1 MADHLASMH
10 IRLIVVGRYSKTT
23 WEGIQMSKHDY
34 DMIIIGGGAAGLTV
48 AAGAAQLGAK
58 TALIEKEK
66 LGGDCLHYG
75 CVPSKTLIK
84 AAKVY
89 HYAKN
94 LKAFGLPEVTVPP
107 CNIKSVMDHVREVID
122 QVAVHDS
129 VERFQGLG
137 VEVIFGSAEF
147 VSDHEVKVNG
157 KTLSASRFTI
167 ATGSRSMVIPI
178 EGLQETGFITN
189 VETFSLENLPS
200 RLVVLGAGPIGSEL
214 AHALAR
220 LGSKVTLVDVL
231 EYPLSFED
239 HDMAEVVIKQIVNDG
254 ISLRMS
260 SKAKKAYKEGNQ
272 KILLIEDKNGSEE
285 AIQCDEIL
293 LATGRRPNVEGLNL
307 EAAGVEY
314 TNKGIETNLR
324 MQTSQKHI
332 SAAGDVNGK
341 FPFTH
346 IAGAEGSII
355 VRNAIMH
362 IPGKIN
368 YNMTPWV
375 IFTDPEIASIGYNE
389 KRAKEDNID
398 YDIHVEEFVEVDRA
412 LAESEYQGKIKIL
425 TEAGSD
431 KIIGVQIV
439 GLHAGE
445 VIGASVLAVNKHMKL
460 SDLATQIFA
469 YPTLSE
475 IHKKS
480 AGKYYAQK
488 VFSPKVRTILKFIFG
503 YQG

>member
-1 MADHLASMH
+1 
-10 IRLIVVGRYSKTT
+10 
-23 WEGIQMSKHDY
+23 MSKYDY

-58 TALIEKEK
+58 TALIERER
-66 LGGDCLHYG
+66 LGGDCLFYG

-84 AAKVY
+84 TAKVY

-94 LKAFGLPEVTVPP
+94 MKKFGLPEVDVPP
-107 CNIKSVMDHVREVID
+107 CNLKSVMGHVGKVID
-122 QVAVHDS
+122 KVAVHDS
-129 VERFQGLG
+129 VERFQGMG
-137 VEVIFGSAEF
+137 VDVIFGGGEF
-147 VSDHEVKVNG
+147 VSDHEVRVNG
-157 KTLSASRFTI
+157 RTLSGNRFTI
-167 ATGSRSMVIPI
+167 ATGSRPMVLPI
-178 EGLQETGFITN
+178 EGLQQTGFITN
-189 VETFSLENLPS
+189 VEVFSMEDLPG
-200 RLVVLGAGPIGSEL
+200 RLVVLGAGPIGAEL
-214 AHALAR
+214 AHAFAR
-220 LGSKVTLVDVL
+220 LGSKVTLVDIL
-231 EYPLSFED
+231 ESPLSFED
-239 HDMAEVVIKQIVNDG
+239 PDIADVVIKQMVHDG
-254 ISLRMS
+254 ISLRMG
-260 SKAKKAYKEGNQ
+260 SKAM
-272 KILLIEDKNGSEE
+272 KIYQDGDHKVMVIESKDGKEE

-293 LATGRRPNVEGLNL
+293 VATGRRPNVEGLSL
-307 EAAGVEY
+307 EMAGVKH
-314 TNKGIETNLR
+314 TKTGIETDDH
-324 MQTSQKHI
+324 MQTSTKHI
-332 SAAGDVNGK
+332 YAAGDVNGK

-375 IFTDPEIASIGYNE
+375 TFTDPEIASIGYNE
-389 KRAKEDNID
+389 TRAKQGEIE
-398 YDIHVEEFVEVDRA
+398 YDVHVEAFEEVDRA

-445 VIGASVLAVNKHMKL
+445 LIGSSVLAVNKRMKL
-460 SDLATQIFA
+460 SDLATPIFA

-488 VFSPKVRTILKFIFG
+488 IFSPKVRNILKFIFG

>member
-1 MADHLASMH
+1 
-10 IRLIVVGRYSKTT
+10 
-23 WEGIQMSKHDY
+23 MSKYDY

-58 TALIEKEK
+58 TALIEKER
-66 LGGDCLHYG
+66 LGGDCLRYG

-94 LKAFGLPEVTVPP
+94 LNAFGLPKVEVPA
-107 CNIKSVMDHVREVID
+107 CDLKSVMDHVGDVID
-122 QVAVHDS
+122 KVAVHDS

-137 VEVIFGSAEF
+137 VEVIFGSAKF
-147 VSDHEVKVNG
+147 VSDHEVNVSG
-157 KTLSASRFTI
+157 KTLSGKRFTV
-167 ATGSRSMVIPI
+167 ATGSSPMVFPI
-178 EGLQETGFITN
+178 EGLKQTGFVTN
-189 VETFSLENLPS
+189 EEVFTLDKLPD

-214 AHALAR
+214 AHAFAR
-220 LGSKVTLVDVL
+220 LGSKVTLIDLV
-231 EYPLSFED
+231 EYPLSVED
-239 HDMAEVVIKQIVNDG
+239 HDIAEVVIRQMVGDG
-254 ISLRMS
+254 ISLKMS
-260 SKAKKAYKEGNQ
+260 SKAKKVYQEEDHKVVVVESREGQ
-272 KILLIEDKNGSEE
+272 EE

-293 LATGRRPNVEGLNL
+293 VATGRKVNVEGLNL
-307 EAAGVEY
+307 KAAGVKY
-314 TNKGIETNLR
+314 TNKGIETDLH
-324 MQTSQKHI
+324 MKTSQRHI
-332 SAAGDVNGK
+332 YAAGDVNGK

-346 IAGAEGSII
+346 MAGAEGSVI

-362 IPGKIN
+362 VPGKIN

-375 IFTDPEIASIGYNE
+375 IFTDPEIASVGYNE
-389 KRAKEDNID
+389 QRAKNDNIA
-398 YDIHVEEFVEVDRA
+398 YDIHVEAFEEVDRA
-412 LAESEYQGKIKIL
+412 LAESEYHGKIKIL
-425 TEAGSD
+425 TKQGSG

-445 VIGASVLAVNKHMKL
+445 LIGASVLALNKGMKL
-460 SDLATQIFA
+460 SDLATPVFA

-480 AGKYYAQK
+480 AGKYFAQK
-488 VFSPKVRTILKFIFG
+488 IFSPRVRGILKFLFG

>member
-1 MADHLASMH
+1 MAK
-10 IRLIVVGRYSKTT
+10 Y
-23 WEGIQMSKHDY
+23 DY

-58 TALIEKEK
+58 TALIAKAR
-66 LGGDCLHYG
+66 LGGDCLFYG

-84 AAKVY
+84 TAKVY
-89 HYAKN
+89 HYAKH
-94 LKAFGLPEVTVPP
+94 LKTFGLPEVDVPP
-107 CNIKSVMDHVREVID
+107 CDLGSVMDHVNQVIH
-122 QVAVHDS
+122 QVAAHDS

-137 VEVIFGSAEF
+137 VDVIFGSPEF
-147 VSDHEVKVNG
+147 VSDHEVRIHG
-157 KTLSASRFTI
+157 KTLSSSRFTV
-167 ATGSRSMVIPI
+167 ATGSRPMVIPI
-178 EGLQETGFITN
+178 EGLQQAGFITN
-189 VETFSLENLPS
+189 IETFSLKDLPP
-200 RLVVLGAGPIGSEL
+200 RLAVLGAGPIGAEL

-220 LGSKVTLVDVL
+220 LGSKVVLIDIL
-231 EYPLSFED
+231 EYPLGFED
-239 HDMAEVVIKQIVNDG
+239 DDMAAVVIKQMVHDG
-254 ISLRMS
+254 ISLRMR
-260 SKAKKAYKEGNQ
+260 SKAKRVYQEKDHKVLVIEGKEG
-272 KILLIEDKNGSEE
+272 KEDLIE
-285 AIQCDEIL
+285 CDEIL

-307 EAAGVEY
+307 EAAGVIY
-314 TNKGIETNLR
+314 TKRGIETDLH

-332 SAAGDVNGK
+332 YAAGDVNGQ

-346 IAGAEGSII
+346 IAGAEGAMI

-375 IFTDPEIASIGYNE
+375 IFTDPEMASIGYNE
-389 KRAKEDNID
+389 KRARADNIS
-398 YDIHVEEFVEVDRA
+398 YDIYSEDFAEVDRA
-412 LAESEYQGKIKIL
+412 LAESEYEGKIKIL
-425 TEAGSD
+425 TRSGSN

-445 VIGASVLAVNKHMKL
+445 LIGASVLALNKGMKL
-460 SDLATQIFA
+460 ADLATPIFA

-488 VFSPKVRTILKFIFG
+488 IFSPKVKSILKFFFG